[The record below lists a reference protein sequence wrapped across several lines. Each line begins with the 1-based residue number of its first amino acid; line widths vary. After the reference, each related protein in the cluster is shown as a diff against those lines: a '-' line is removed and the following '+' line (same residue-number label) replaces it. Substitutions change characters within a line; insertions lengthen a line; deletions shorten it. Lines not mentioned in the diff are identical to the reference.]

1 MATQRLTA
9 SRRTAICIETPAG
22 LIRITSM
29 GGKKLE
35 IVLPE
40 GMTANIGEDRS
51 FATAKWIERRSDDGK
66 TLAKFRIL
74 TPVLAPD
81 GSLIGLD
88 APTVRRLAL

>member
-9 SRRTAICIETPAG
+9 SRKVAICIETPAG
-22 LIRITSM
+22 LIRIWSA

-40 GMTANIGEDRS
+40 GMVANVGEDRS
-51 FATAKWIERRSDDGK
+51 YAHAKWIEKREGRV
-66 TLAKFRIL
+66 LAKFRIL

-81 GSLIGLD
+81 GSLIGLE
-88 APTVRRLAL
+88 APTVKRLAL